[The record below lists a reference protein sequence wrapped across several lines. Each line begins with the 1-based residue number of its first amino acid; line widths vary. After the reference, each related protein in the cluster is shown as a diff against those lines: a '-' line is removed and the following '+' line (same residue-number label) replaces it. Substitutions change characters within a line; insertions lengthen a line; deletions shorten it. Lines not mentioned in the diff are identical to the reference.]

1 MGSLYILDEPSIGLH
16 AKDADDLLHV
26 LKTLRDQGNTV
37 VVVEHDALFMHAAD
51 TLIDIG
57 PGAGRHGGEVVY
69 VGPGPGVLSQATLT
83 ADYLTGRKRI
93 ARTQRPMEGAKWI
106 HLAGARAH
114 NIQSVDIDIP
124 LHRFTAVCGVSGS
137 GKTTLIRNILV
148 PALQKHLGEL
158 AGRRG
163 YYDTLTGDLRAIR
176 AIEVVDQNPIGKS
189 SRSNP
194 VTYLKAYDD
203 IRALY
208 ASQKNAQLRGFQA
221 KHFSFNTDGG
231 RCEICKGDGFVTVE
245 MQFMADVNLQ
255 CEQCHGKRFQDDVL
269 EVEVHE
275 KNISDILRMT
285 VDEAVP
291 FFTEIGQTKI
301 AKKIKPLLDVGL
313 GYIQLGQSSSTL
325 SGGEGQRVKLASFLS
340 KGQAAD
346 PVLFVFDEP
355 TTGLHFD
362 DVQKLLH
369 AFDALLDMGHTMVV
383 IEHQTDV
390 IAQSDWIIEL
400 GPGGGQDGGQRI
412 YQGVSDRII
421 FDKKSITAPYL
432 RIKD

>member
-1 MGSLYILDEPSIGLH
+1 
-16 AKDADDLLHV
+16 
-26 LKTLRDQGNTV
+26 
-37 VVVEHDALFMHAAD
+37 
-51 TLIDIG
+51 
-57 PGAGRHGGEVVY
+57 
-69 VGPGPGVLSQATLT
+69 
-83 ADYLTGRKRI
+83 
-93 ARTQRPMEGAKWI
+93 
-106 HLAGARAH
+106 
-114 NIQSVDIDIP
+114 
-124 LHRFTAVCGVSGS
+124 
-137 GKTTLIRNILV
+137 
-148 PALQKHLGEL
+148 
-158 AGRRG
+158 
-163 YYDTLTGDLRAIR
+163 
-176 AIEVVDQNPIGKS
+176 
-189 SRSNP
+189 
-194 VTYLKAYDD
+194 
-203 IRALY
+203 
-208 ASQKNAQLRGFQA
+208 
-221 KHFSFNTDGG
+221 
-231 RCEICKGDGFVTVE
+231 
-245 MQFMADVNLQ
+245 
-255 CEQCHGKRFQDDVL
+255 
-269 EVEVHE
+269 
-275 KNISDILRMT
+275 MT

-301 AKKIKPLLDVGL
+301 AKKIQPLLDVGL